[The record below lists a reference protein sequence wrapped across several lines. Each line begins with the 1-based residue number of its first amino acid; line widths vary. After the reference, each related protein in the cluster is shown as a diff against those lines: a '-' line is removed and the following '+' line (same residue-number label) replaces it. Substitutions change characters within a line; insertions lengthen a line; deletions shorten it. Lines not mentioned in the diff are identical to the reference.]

1 MFNFLGAT
9 QYLTFNPV
17 NKLLSTFNKN
27 EVKKEDIP
35 VKEYQSQNE
44 HDINDIS
51 AIKDT
56 IKYMESRGEQDPYSF
71 SQPSG
76 IKELGDAL
84 GAYQIT
90 EAKLRENAKRFLGK
104 SVSKDEFLN
113 NPELQDKYIESEI
126 KYLLDS
132 GFKVNSLF
140 SAHRGGW
147 SDLRRSATEARNKKY
162 QQYMNEATQKYKEF
176 LNTKEKD
183 TKKLQSRKKTTN
195 KIFADLSEIKNKLN
209 EPQEFDVEIT

>member
-27 EVKKEDIP
+27 EVKKEDIL

-44 HDINDIS
+44 HDTNDIS

-56 IKYMESRGEQDPYSF
+56 IKYMETRGEAAKGVGKDYSF
-71 SQPSG
+71 YQPSG
-76 IKELGDAL
+76 VKELGDAL

-90 EAKLRENAKRFLGK
+90 EAKLRENGKRFLGK
-104 SVSKDEFLN
+104 NVTKDEFLN
-113 NPELQDKYIESEI
+113 SPELQDKYIESEI

-147 SDLRRSATEARNKKY
+147 SDLRRSATEKRNKKY
-162 QQYMNEATQKYKEF
+162 QQYMNEAFQKY
-176 LNTKEKD
+176 N
-183 TKKLQSRKKTTN
+183 
-195 KIFADLSEIKNKLN
+195 EIKNNK
-209 EPQEFDVEIT
+209 E